1 MKKEIT
7 IKWLDNGNIEDVV
20 VKIGDYDEYDD
31 DIFFYFQSEEEMKDY
46 EKEGIHDFIIIETT

>member
-46 EKEGIHDFIIIETT
+46 EKEAIHDFIIIEP

>member
-20 VKIGDYDEYDD
+20 IKIGDYDEYDD

-46 EKEGIHDFIIIETT
+46 EKEGINDFIIIEP

>member
-20 VKIGDYDEYDD
+20 IKIGGYDEYDD
-31 DIFFYFQSEEEMKDY
+31 DIFFYFQSEEEMNDY
-46 EKEGIHDFIIIETT
+46 KKEGINDFIIIEP

>member
-20 VKIGDYDEYDD
+20 VKIGDIEEDDD

-46 EKEGIHDFIIIETT
+46 ENNDFIIIEP

>member
-20 VKIGDYDEYDD
+20 IKIGDYDEYDD
-31 DIFFYFQSEEEMKDY
+31 DIFFYFQSEEEMNDY
-46 EKEGIHDFIIIETT
+46 KKEGINDFIIIEP

>member
-46 EKEGIHDFIIIETT
+46 EKEGIHDFIIIEP

>member
-20 VKIGDYDEYDD
+20 IKIGDYDEYDD
-31 DIFFYFQSEEEMKDY
+31 DIFFYLQSEEEMNDY
-46 EKEGIHDFIIIETT
+46 KKEGINDFIIIEP